1 MPAVLGWAEVEIV
14 RSAWVLRPLR
24 LLATSAVIGG
34 ITVVAFE
41 SHAKAFVAGFLYLF
55 PLMLIAFRWGIV
67 EASVGSV
74 AAVGCL
80 DYFFTQPLLHFYM
93 SDPQDWIAL
102 SCFEAVVLVTSRLAG
117 QLRAYAFTADEHRK
131 HIETLYRLSRDLL
144 FLHPNRAPA
153 TSLVRLIGE
162 VFSMRGVSLLDI
174 EGEGLETWGSP
185 VFEKAELHAISDG
198 AKYPDQPAA
207 GRFGRVLL
215 HGSRPIGSL
224 GLWADPEL
232 RSIDAGGADAIASLA
247 AIALARWH
255 SHRTAFEAEAMKRN
269 EQLRSAL
276 LDGLAH
282 AFKTPLATIQSA
294 SSGLM
299 ETGLANPAQGE
310 LAAII
315 NQESIRLSDLAAEA
329 LRTARRDAETME
341 PHRENV
347 RIDSLLNRFRDE
359 LDWAVAQ
366 HRLEI
371 SCGNPATMVSADPQ
385 MLCVA
390 LSQLVENAA
399 KYGSDS
405 TPIAVLGTESAAEI
419 VISVRNSG
427 SYIPPEER
435 PKIFRR
441 FYRSPSSAA
450 HTPGTGIG
458 LFIVKKI
465 VEAHGGRVWVESDP
479 EGSTEVFLGLPRT
492 EGGQSCGGTGKQGN

>member
-1 MPAVLGWAEVEIV
+1 
-14 RSAWVLRPLR
+14 
-24 LLATSAVIGG
+24 
-34 ITVVAFE
+34 
-41 SHAKAFVAGFLYLF
+41 
-55 PLMLIAFRWGIV
+55 
-67 EASVGSV
+67 
-74 AAVGCL
+74 
-80 DYFFTQPLLHFYM
+80 
-93 SDPQDWIAL
+93 
-102 SCFEAVVLVTSRLAG
+102 
-117 QLRAYAFTADEHRK
+117 
-131 HIETLYRLSRDLL
+131 
-144 FLHPNRAPA
+144 
-153 TSLVRLIGE
+153 
-162 VFSMRGVSLLDI
+162 
-174 EGEGLETWGSP
+174 
-185 VFEKAELHAISDG
+185 
-198 AKYPDQPAA
+198 
-207 GRFGRVLL
+207 
-215 HGSRPIGSL
+215 
-224 GLWADPEL
+224 
-232 RSIDAGGADAIASLA
+232 
-247 AIALARWH
+247 
-255 SHRTAFEAEAMKRN
+255 MKRN

>member
-1 MPAVLGWAEVEIV
+1 MKIV
-14 RSAWVLRPLR
+14 RSAWVIRPLR
-24 LLATSAVIGG
+24 LLATAALIAV

-74 AAVGCL
+74 AAAGCL
-80 DYFFTQPLLHFYM
+80 DYFFTEPLLHFYM

-117 QLRAYAFTADEHRK
+117 QLRAYAFAADEHRK
-131 HIETLYRLSRDLL
+131 QVETLYRLSRELL
-144 FLHPNRAPA
+144 FLRPNQAPA
-153 TSLVRLIGE
+153 ASLARLIGE

-174 EGEGLETWGSP
+174 EGEGLETWGAP
-185 VFEKAELHAISDG
+185 AFDEAELRGISSG
-198 AKYPDQPAA
+198 AKYSDQPA
-207 GRFGRVLL
+207 GRFGRALL
-215 HGSRPIGSL
+215 HGSRSIGSL
-224 GLWADPEL
+224 GLWAGPGS
-232 RSIDAGGADAIASLA
+232 RTIDAGGADAIASLS

-255 SHRTAFEAEAMKRN
+255 AHRTAFEAEAMKRN

-294 SSGLM
+294 SSGLI
-299 ETGLANPAQGE
+299 ETGLASSVQGE

-315 NQESIRLSDLAAEA
+315 NQESVRLSDLTAEV
-329 LRTARRDAETME
+329 LQTAKREAETIE
-341 PHRENV
+341 PHRESV
-347 RIDSLLNRFRDE
+347 RIDSLLHRFSDE
-359 LDWAVAQ
+359 LEWGVSQ
-366 HRLEI
+366 QRLEI
-371 SCGNPATMVSADPQ
+371 SCGNPDTLFSADPQ

-399 KYGSDS
+399 KYGSDVA
-405 TPIAVLGTESAAEI
+405 PIVLTVTESASEI
-419 VISVRNSG
+419 VFGVKNSG

-441 FYRSPSSAA
+441 FYRSPSSKSRVA
-450 HTPGTGIG
+450 GTGIG
-458 LFIVKKI
+458 LFIVRRI

-479 EGSTEVFLGLPRT
+479 EGSTEFVLGLPRM
-492 EGGQSCGGTGKQGN
+492 EGGQSCGGTSRQGN